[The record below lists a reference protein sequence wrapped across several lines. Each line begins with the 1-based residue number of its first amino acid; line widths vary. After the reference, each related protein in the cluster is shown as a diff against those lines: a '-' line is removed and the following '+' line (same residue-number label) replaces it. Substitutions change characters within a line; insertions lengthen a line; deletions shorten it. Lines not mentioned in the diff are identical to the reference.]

1 MANVSF
7 AGKSP
12 IDGQVIETN
21 VTVGN
26 GTIQAVRAR
35 GQPALVCS
43 R

>member
-26 GTIQAVRAR
+26 GTIQAVGTAASQRSSVR
-35 GQPALVCS
+35 D
-43 R
+43 